1 MTRPFG
7 PRSSWGK
14 KSFLKRGWG
23 GKWLTLVPISLW
35 LPTPV
40 VWLKTLSKG
49 VKTHLSKSKT
59 FGFWNF
65 FLICYKLL
73 WKSNILNP
81 IFKKF
86 SRGATHPRTPRKW
99 LGPSGLAEVWEK
111 RAFWRGAGGKW
122 LTLVSISLRLP
133 YPCTLVQNSFKRRKN
148 ASFKVKYSRKKNCSE
163 KASF

>member
-1 MTRPFG
+1 M
-7 PRSSWGK
+7 
-14 KSFLKRGWG
+14 
-23 GKWLTLVPISLW
+23 
-35 LPTPV
+35 
-40 VWLKTLSKG
+40 WLKTLSKG

-111 RAFWRGAGGKW
+111 RASWRGAGGKW

-148 ASFKVKYSRKKNCSE
+148 TSFKVKNSKLPPPAPRREKWLLRGGEGNDWKSE
-163 KASF
+163 CIPLCFTINYFYWFFGARTFF